1 MTDMRVRKLL
11 IEPKVQQTDS
21 NWRRDNMQ
29 PRHAPVFRRTRPVR
43 SGWQWRSARAESANR
58 EYILTAFCNPSR
70 DNWQAMLILCEE
82 AGASVIARYEFH
94 GSHPG
99 LHVHADCARSG
110 LETGPTSID
119 NLPRRP
125 VARAVHRRTGAWT
138 ENSFW
143 EAARRFFRVRE
154 RKGSL
159 L

>member
-1 MTDMRVRKLL
+1 MRVRKLL
-11 IEPKVQQTDS
+11 VEPKVQQSDS
-21 NWRRDNMQ
+21 NWRRDDMQ
-29 PRHAPVFRRTRPVR
+29 RRYAPVFKRTRPIR
-43 SGWQWRSARAESANR
+43 SGWQWRSARATSDER
-58 EYILTAFCNPSR
+58 EYILTALCNPGR
-70 DNWQAMLILCEE
+70 DNWQAMLIICEE
-82 AGASVIARYEFH
+82 AGASVVARYESH

-110 LETGPTSID
+110 LETGPASID

-125 VARAVHRRTGAWT
+125 AARGGHRRIGAWT

-154 RKGSL
+154 RGGPL